1 MTSSLALEA
10 MHTWLMELGN
20 EGRAPGTITAY
31 EADVEDTLRFV
42 ADQRKVKVG
51 SLTLAKIDRDILVAA
66 IAEFRSRPD
75 PRYRTHPQ
83 HAPKE
88 RSPARLARR
97 ISAIRVFFKWC
108 YETGR
113 LPADPAALLR
123 TPKKGKR
130 LPKAL
135 EDDAAHS
142 MIEWAEE
149 GRWPER
155 DQLIVVLALTTGMRL
170 EEMATVKLADLVGK
184 PPSAVNV
191 IGKGN
196 KERRLPLAPVAQEAL
211 AAYLPTRAAR
221 LKKLG
226 VEARTL
232 FASSRPRRIGTAKDG
247 SPIVTAE
254 ASKAGIAYVVDRVL
268 RRVGARRRGS
278 RVHVLRHTFATLGLR
293 PDPVTGQPA
302 YTLRQL
308 QAALGHANLATIQ
321 VYTEVTD
328 AELVRAAAAHP
339 LATAARR
346 KREGHDK

>member
-1 MTSSLALEA
+1 MAQQIALEA

-20 EGRAPGTITAY
+20 EGRSQGTIRAY
-31 EADVEDTLRFV
+31 EADVEDTLAFV
-42 ADQRKVKVG
+42 AGQKKIK
-51 SLTLAKIDRDILVAA
+51 LENLELAKIDRDILVAGV
-66 IAEFRSRPD
+66 AEFRTRPD
-75 PRYRTHPQ
+75 PRYRKHPE

-97 ISAIRVFFKWC
+97 ISAIRVFFRWC

-113 LPADPAALLR
+113 ISADPAALLR

-135 EDDAAHS
+135 QADTARSVIDT
-142 MIEWAEE
+142 AEE

-155 DQLIVVLALTTGMRL
+155 DILILVLALTTGMRL
-170 EEMATVKLADLVGK
+170 EEMATLKLVDLVNK
-184 PPSAVNV
+184 PPSAINV

-211 AAYLPTRAAR
+211 AVYLPTRAAR
-221 LKKLG
+221 LRKFG
-226 VEARTL
+226 VDARTL
-232 FASSRPRRIGTAKDG
+232 LISSRPRIIGTAKDG
-247 SPIVTAE
+247 TQIVTIE
-254 ASKAGIAYVVDRVL
+254 SSKAGVAYVVDRVL

-293 PDPVTGQPA
+293 PDSETGHPA

-328 AELVRAAAAHP
+328 AELVKAAQAHP
-339 LATAARR
+339 LARAAP
-346 KREGHDK
+346 KETGS

>member
-1 MTSSLALEA
+1 MGNPLALEA

-20 EGRAPGTITAY
+20 EGRAGGTIAAY
-31 EADVEDTLRFV
+31 EADVSDTLGFI
-42 ADQRKVKVG
+42 ASQKKVKVH
-51 SLTLAKIDRDILVAA
+51 TLPLPKVDRDALVAS
-66 IAEFRSRPD
+66 IADFRSRPD
-75 PRYRTHPQ
+75 PRYRKHPQ

-97 ISAIRVFFKWC
+97 ISAVRVFFKWC

-113 LPADPAALLR
+113 ITSDPAALLR

-135 EDDAAHS
+135 EDSTARS
-142 MIEWAEE
+142 LIEGAEE

-155 DQLIVVLALTTGMRL
+155 DQLILVLALTTGMRL
-170 EEMATVKLADLVGK
+170 EEMATLKVTDLVGN
-184 PPSAVNV
+184 PPTAINV

-196 KERRLPLAPVAQEAL
+196 RERRLPLPNVAREAL
-211 AAYLPTRAAR
+211 ASYLPTRTAR
-221 LKKLG
+221 LMKLG
-226 VEARTL
+226 VEARTVL
-232 FASSRPRRIGTAKDG
+232 ISSRPRNAGSTKDG
-247 SPIVTAE
+247 SAISTIE
-254 ASKAGIAYVVDRVL
+254 ASKAGVAYVVDRVL

-293 PDPVTGQPA
+293 PDPETGQPA

-308 QAALGHANLATIQ
+308 QTALGHANLATIQ

-328 AELVRAAAAHP
+328 AELVKASEAHP
-339 LATAARR
+339 LSRIP
-346 KREGHDK
+346 G